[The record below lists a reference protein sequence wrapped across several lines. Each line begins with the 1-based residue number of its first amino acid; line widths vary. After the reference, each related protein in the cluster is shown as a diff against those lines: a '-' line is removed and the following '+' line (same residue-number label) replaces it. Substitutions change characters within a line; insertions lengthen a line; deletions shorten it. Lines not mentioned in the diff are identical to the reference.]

1 MPAWSCSCND
11 KRKASCFAS
20 SNASPSSFQ
29 GDQSFSG
36 SASQE
41 GFGKLPAV
49 DVGNK
54 MAILNLYFNIL
65 FQLN

>member
-1 MPAWSCSCND
+1 MDLFLQD

-20 SNASPSSFQ
+20 SNASPSNFQ

-54 MAILNLYFNIL
+54 IAILNLLSL
-65 FQLN
+65 FQVN

>member
-1 MPAWSCSCND
+1 MPHPN
-11 KRKASCFAS
+11 
-20 SNASPSSFQ
+20 FQ

-36 SASQE
+36 SASHE

-54 MAILNLYFNIL
+54 IAILNLLSL
-65 FQLN
+65 FQVN